1 MRPLSVEAQN
11 INWLI
16 NQFVEQVPGIS
27 HVIVVSADGLL
38 LALSE
43 GLPSE
48 RANQLSAIASGLWSL
63 SQGGSAC
70 LGGGAVTQAVVE
82 MHEGFLFVMSISD
95 GSSLTVLASNPCD
108 VGLVGYEMGRL
119 VTRVGDVLT
128 PALRNELRAS
138 LPH

>member
-1 MRPLSVEAQN
+1 MQGSEGTEAQ
-11 INWLI
+11 
-16 NQFVEQVPGIS
+16 VPRPAGRLVGS
-27 HVIVVSADGLL
+27 CDV
-38 LALSE
+38 
-43 GLPSE
+43 
-48 RANQLSAIASGLWSL
+48 RLWSL

-108 VGLVGYEMGRL
+108 VGLVGYEMGRM

-128 PALRNELRAS
+128 PALRNELRAA
-138 LPH
+138 LPR

>member
-1 MRPLSVEAQN
+1 VRPLSVEAQN
-11 INWLI
+11 VNWLI
-16 NQFVEQVPGIS
+16 NQFVDQVPGIS

-43 GLPSE
+43 GLPRE

-63 SQGGSAC
+63 AMGGSGC
-70 LGGGAVTQAVVE
+70 LGGGEVTQAVVE
-82 MHEGFLFVMSISD
+82 MQHGFLFVMSISD
-95 GSSLTVLASNPCD
+95 GSNITVLASTPCD

-128 PALRNELRAS
+128 PALRNELRAA
-138 LPH
+138 LPQ